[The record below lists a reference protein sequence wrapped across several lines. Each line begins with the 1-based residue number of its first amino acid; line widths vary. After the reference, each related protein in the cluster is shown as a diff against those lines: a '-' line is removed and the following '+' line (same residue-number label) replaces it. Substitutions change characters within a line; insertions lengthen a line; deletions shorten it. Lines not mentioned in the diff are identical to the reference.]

1 MKITYLLGWGDE
13 MGGTELA
20 TYTQA
25 LHLAERHDVEV
36 VSVFRTRAEP
46 FFPEARQVPV
56 RYLVDRTVTPE
67 RPVRDSRLD
76 EAACRTLAAL
86 PSELIRPAWESAFDR
101 LSDVELTAALST
113 LDTDVLVTTTP
124 ALLAAAVG
132 LVPPRV
138 VTVHQEHRPTQRR
151 GPSGEPLLLHAPRLD
166 ALVTLTGRT
175 RDWIAESLGATA
187 PELAVIPNAVP
198 DGFRPRADGES
209 KVIVMAARLTGE
221 KRVDHAV
228 RAFARVADTHP
239 EWSLR
244 IFGGGHREQSLRRL
258 VDAFGLQDRVELLG
272 PCQDMASEWAKAGL
286 SLMTAG
292 HNEAFPLVL
301 LEALAAGVPVV
312 TYDVLTGPAEI
323 VRHRVDGLLV
333 PPGEIGELAAAMDEL
348 MSDDELRR
356 GCARAA
362 REGVYARF
370 SSAGVTALWEELYT
384 RLVAGRERPER
395 LAGRADRVA
404 LGVASGGC
412 GFRPTAPHTFNADAG
427 ADERAREDEIIA
439 AAPAGRVIRSVG
451 RLAECRDDVLAP
463 RMAEWNLDVTA
474 TALASRQVPY
484 VLVRTDGTAHTLAVD
499 EDDRDRALKAL
510 AEALHGEP
518 VYAELVNPR
527 DAAPGAV
534 LAERLD
540 GIGELAGVK
549 VFRPVTTTTLSLRH
563 GVQQACTVAFW
574 PRVQDPGATGAPDSP
589 DAEAD
594 PAAPAA
600 PPGPDPSWRRAPF
613 GSTLAGAELPSLVP
627 TARLRVG
634 ERDYPTLD
642 VFTERLMND
651 VDFPVDAVYTWVDD
665 SDPDW
670 RAARAVALGGG
681 TENTAAAD
689 SSADSGTVRF
699 RNRDEL
705 RYSLRSLAMYAPWVR
720 HVYLVTA
727 GQVPDWLDRDH
738 PGLTVVDHRDL
749 FADPSALPTFNSH
762 AIETQLH
769 RIEGLAEHFLYFNDD
784 MFLGRPTTP
793 GTFFLGSG
801 LPKFFWSS
809 ASVPALPVDAADEG
823 YLAAAKNNR
832 ELLRRDFGRTATHC
846 FLHVPY
852 ALRRSIL
859 EELGERY
866 ADELAATSRA
876 RFRGTTDH
884 SLVSSLHQHY
894 AYLTGRAVPGS
905 VSYDFVDIGSR
916 ADHARL
922 GQLLQ
927 SRNKTAFCIGESP
940 DSGMSDE
947 ETALAVRSF
956 LTAYFPVRSP
966 YERPLSG

>member
-36 VSVFRTRAEP
+36 VSVFRTRPEP
-46 FFPEARQVPV
+46 FFPEARQLPV

-67 RPVRDSRLD
+67 RPVRGSRLD

-86 PSELIRPAWESAFDR
+86 PSELIEPAWESAFDR

-138 VTVHQEHRPTQRR
+138 VTVHAEHRPTQRR
-151 GPSGEPLLLHAPRLD
+151 GRSGEPLLLHAPRLD

-228 RAFARVADTHP
+228 RAFARVAEAHP

-272 PCQDMASEWAKAGL
+272 PCQDMASEWATAGL

-312 TYDVLTGPAEI
+312 AYDVLTGPAEI

-333 PPGEIGELAAAMDEL
+333 PPGEIDELAAAMDEL
-348 MSDDELRR
+348 MSDDALRR
-356 GCARAA
+356 RCARAA
-362 REGVYARF
+362 RAGVYERF

-384 RLVAGRERPER
+384 RLVAGRDRPER
-395 LAGRADRVA
+395 LSGRADRVA

-427 ADERAREDEIIA
+427 ADERAREDEIVA
-439 AAPAGRVIRSVG
+439 AAPEGRVIRSVG

-463 RMAEWNLDVTA
+463 RMAQWNLDVTA
-474 TALASRQVPY
+474 AALESRQVPY
-484 VLVRTDGTAHTLAVD
+484 VLVRTGGTAHTLAVAD
-499 EDDRDRALKAL
+499 DDRDRALKAL

-574 PRVQDPGATGAPDSP
+574 PRVQEPGATDAPTP
-589 DAEAD
+589 LEGTA
-594 PAAPAA
+594 PTAPAA
-600 PPGPDPSWRRAPF
+600 EPSWRRAPF
-613 GSTLAGAELPSLVP
+613 GTTLAGTELPSLTA

-642 VFTERLMND
+642 VFTERLMD
-651 VDFPVDAVYTWVDD
+651 DADFPVDAVYTWVDD

-670 RAARAVALGGG
+670 RAARTAALGG
-681 TENTAAAD
+681 AAEGAD

-859 EELGERY
+859 EELTERY

-894 AYLTGRAVPGS
+894 AYVTGRAVPGS

-947 ETALAVRSF
+947 EMALAVRSF

-966 YERPLSG
+966 YERTAAV